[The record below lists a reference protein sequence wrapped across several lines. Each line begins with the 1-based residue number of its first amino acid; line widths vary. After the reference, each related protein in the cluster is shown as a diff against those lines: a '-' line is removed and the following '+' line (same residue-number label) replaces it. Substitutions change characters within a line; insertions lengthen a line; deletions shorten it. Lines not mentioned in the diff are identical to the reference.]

1 MDLKLE
7 RSKKMRKSNIIASF
21 DYKIPEFMLCGI
33 VNGDDSGLEK
43 FEKMALRKVIQ
54 KFNKIAEEFN
64 GNWTL
69 TIQNYDK
76 YFTYS
81 PDFIKLGCEVF
92 DCTLIII

>member
-1 MDLKLE
+1 
-7 RSKKMRKSNIIASF
+7 MRKSNIIASF

-33 VNGDDSGLEK
+33 VNGGDDSGLEK